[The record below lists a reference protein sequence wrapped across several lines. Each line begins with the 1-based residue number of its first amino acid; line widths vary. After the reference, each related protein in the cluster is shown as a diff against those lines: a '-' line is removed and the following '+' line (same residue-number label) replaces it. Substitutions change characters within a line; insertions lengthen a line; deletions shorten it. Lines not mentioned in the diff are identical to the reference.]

1 MEQFEYEL
9 TINEARAQ
17 MVQKI
22 DDDICKVW
30 EIKKEDVLK
39 SMKSTQILDQLK
51 QWLKEQL
58 TFIVELP
65 AYTKEI
71 YIEHKIMEN
80 LYNDILE
87 KIQELEETI
96 HDKEDK

>member
-9 TINEARAQ
+9 TINEAIAQ
-17 MVQKI
+17 IVQKI

-51 QWLKEQL
+51 QWLNEEIKRLEAKNMPNARIPINYIYKSNNLKEVL
-58 TFIVELP
+58 I
-65 AYTKEI
+65 
-71 YIEHKIMEN
+71 
-80 LYNDILE
+80 
-87 KIQELEETI
+87 KIQELEGTI
-96 HDKEDK
+96 HN